1 MMNKNHHRYLLK
13 NFKDLTIRTKL
24 LLSYLIL
31 IFIPLGILAAIS
43 YVSVS
48 NVLESQIR
56 RSSSQSFDQAYT
68 FLNFQ
73 VKSMINSSDI
83 VYFNTDVQ
91 AVLTKSRASY
101 ENDLVQQNIDVIHL
115 DEFFNGFKNT
125 EVIYRVAIYVPGW
138 MTYSEQG
145 VNFINMDTF
154 MSSAVYQKLMLSKN
168 KVYWLP
174 PESIRNDISYLSPVS
189 AISLLRK
196 IRNSDQIND
205 FIGIIKV
212 SVLESNIKDIIIK
225 ASTTQEGVVY
235 LQNSENTII
244 SCSSNENLK
253 NLELGSNNSTSL
265 AGKAMSWETVT
276 IGLNRFAITSKVVE
290 NTDWTMISAIP
301 YSEILA
307 QGNKIRNLLL
317 ILLLVIGVIAY
328 GLATIISTSTVK
340 RIKLLMKNMEKVQQG
355 ELDFNISSE
364 SNDEIGK
371 LINSFNYMV
380 TRISMLIAEQY
391 QSGKEIKNAELKA
404 LQAQINPHFLYNT
417 LDLINWKAID
427 NDVPEIALIAHSLA
441 KFYKLS
447 LNKGREIVS
456 IEDEIDHIK
465 NYVQIQNMRFDNR
478 INLVIN
484 IDPFI
489 RQYRILKIIL
499 QPIVEN
505 SILHGI
511 LENRNKQEGVINI
524 SSHLV
529 NNTLVLI
536 VEDNGIGMT
545 MEKAQEI
552 LTTDSI
558 ADTHGYGVQ
567 NVNQRIKLY
576 YGQQYGL
583 SYWSSPGEGT
593 KVEITIP
600 VIGARDQSRN
610 Q

>member
-1 MMNKNHHRYLLK
+1 MK
-13 NFKDLTIRTKL
+13 NFKNLTIRTKL
-24 LLSYLIL
+24 LLSYFIL

-56 RSSSQSFDQAYT
+56 RSSSQSFDQAYN

-138 MTYSEQG
+138 MTYSEQN

-196 IRNSDQIND
+196 IRNSDRIND

-235 LQNSENTII
+235 LQNSENAII

-253 NLELGSNNSTSL
+253 NLELESNNITSL
-265 AGKAMSWETVT
+265 AGKAISWETVT

-380 TRISMLIAEQY
+380 TRIKMLIAEQY

-447 LNKGREIVS
+447 LNKGREFVS
-456 IEDEIDHIK
+456 IEDEVDHIK
-465 NYVQIQNMRFDNR
+465 NYVRIQNMRFDNR
-478 INLVIN
+478 INLVVN

-511 LENRNKQEGVINI
+511 LENRNKQEGVITI
-524 SSHLV
+524 SSHLE

-600 VIGARDQSRN
+600 VIGARDLPSN

>member
-1 MMNKNHHRYLLK
+1 MMNKKHHRFFLK
-13 NFKDLTIRTKL
+13 NFKNLAIRTKL
-24 LLSYLIL
+24 LLSYFIL

-56 RSSSQSFDQAYT
+56 RSSSQSFDQAYN

-115 DEFFNGFKNT
+115 DEFFNGFKNA

-138 MTYSEQG
+138 MTYSEQN

-196 IRNSDQIND
+196 IRNSDRIND

-235 LQNSENTII
+235 LQNSENAII

-253 NLELGSNNSTSL
+253 NLELESNNITSL
-265 AGKAMSWETVT
+265 AGKAISWETVT

-380 TRISMLIAEQY
+380 TRIKMLIAEQY

-447 LNKGREIVS
+447 LNKGREFVS
-456 IEDEIDHIK
+456 IEDEVDHIK
-465 NYVQIQNMRFDNR
+465 NYVRIQNMRLDNR
-478 INLVIN
+478 INLVVN

-511 LENRNKQEGVINI
+511 LENRNKQEGVITI
-524 SSHLV
+524 SSHLE

-600 VIGARDQSRN
+600 VIGARDQL
-610 Q
+610 

>member
-1 MMNKNHHRYLLK
+1 MMNIKHHRFFLK
-13 NFKDLTIRTKL
+13 NFKNLTIRTKL
-24 LLSYLIL
+24 LLSYFIL

-56 RSSSQSFDQAYT
+56 RSSSQSFDQAYN

-138 MTYSEQG
+138 MTYSEQN

-196 IRNSDQIND
+196 IRNSDRIND

-235 LQNSENTII
+235 LQNSENAII

-253 NLELGSNNSTSL
+253 NLELESNNITSL
-265 AGKAMSWETVT
+265 AGKAISWETVT

-380 TRISMLIAEQY
+380 TRIKMLIAEQY

-447 LNKGREIVS
+447 LNKGREFVS
-456 IEDEIDHIK
+456 IEDEVDHIK
-465 NYVQIQNMRFDNR
+465 NYVRIQNMRFDNR
-478 INLVIN
+478 INLVVN

-511 LENRNKQEGVINI
+511 LENRNKQEGVITI
-524 SSHLV
+524 SSHLE

-600 VIGARDQSRN
+600 VIGARDLPSN

>member
-1 MMNKNHHRYLLK
+1 
-13 NFKDLTIRTKL
+13 
-24 LLSYLIL
+24 
-31 IFIPLGILAAIS
+31 
-43 YVSVS
+43 
-48 NVLESQIR
+48 
-56 RSSSQSFDQAYT
+56 
-68 FLNFQ
+68 
-73 VKSMINSSDI
+73 
-83 VYFNTDVQ
+83 
-91 AVLTKSRASY
+91 
-101 ENDLVQQNIDVIHL
+101 
-115 DEFFNGFKNT
+115 
-125 EVIYRVAIYVPGW
+125 
-138 MTYSEQG
+138 
-145 VNFINMDTF
+145 
-154 MSSAVYQKLMLSKN
+154 
-168 KVYWLP
+168 
-174 PESIRNDISYLSPVS
+174 
-189 AISLLRK
+189 
-196 IRNSDQIND
+196 
-205 FIGIIKV
+205 
-212 SVLESNIKDIIIK
+212 
-225 ASTTQEGVVY
+225 
-235 LQNSENTII
+235 
-244 SCSSNENLK
+244 
-253 NLELGSNNSTSL
+253 
-265 AGKAMSWETVT
+265 
-276 IGLNRFAITSKVVE
+276 
-290 NTDWTMISAIP
+290 
-301 YSEILA
+301 
-307 QGNKIRNLLL
+307 
-317 ILLLVIGVIAY
+317 
-328 GLATIISTSTVK
+328 
-340 RIKLLMKNMEKVQQG
+340 
-355 ELDFNISSE
+355 
-364 SNDEIGK
+364 
-371 LINSFNYMV
+371 MV

-600 VIGARDQSRN
+600 VIGARDQPSN